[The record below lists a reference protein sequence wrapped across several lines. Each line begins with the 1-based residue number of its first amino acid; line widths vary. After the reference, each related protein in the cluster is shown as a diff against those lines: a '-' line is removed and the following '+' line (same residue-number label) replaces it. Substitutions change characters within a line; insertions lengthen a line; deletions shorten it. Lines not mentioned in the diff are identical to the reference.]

1 MFLSEDLA
9 LVETVFDGAGHLH
22 GAGGQGGDWQV
33 EGAVG
38 GHSARSPWGQD
49 RVYHCLM
56 IDFYNIQNNQIC
68 CIYCDLIFL

>member
-1 MFLSEDLA
+1 MFLSDDLA

-56 IDFYNIQNNQIC
+56 IDFYNIQNNQIY
-68 CIYCDLIFL
+68 CIFCD

>member
-1 MFLSEDLA
+1 MP
-9 LVETVFDGAGHLH
+9 GNLH
-22 GAGGQGGDWQV
+22 GVGGQGGDWQV
-33 EGAVG
+33 GGTVG

>member
-22 GAGGQGGDWQV
+22 GAGVQGGDWQV
-33 EGAVG
+33 EGAVV
-38 GHSARSPWGQD
+38 GHSARSPRGQD

-68 CIYCDLIFL
+68 YIYCDLIFL